1 MKFKTTTLYAA
12 MFSAMVGIA
21 GCSSDGGDNNTDTT
35 TAANVTGKITG
46 FGSVYVD
53 GVEFE
58 TNGTTIYIDGVEATE
73 ADLRVGMLVNLT
85 GSDNGTNGNA
95 ISISFDDEVEGVVTQ
110 TEAGGGLQVMGLSIT
125 ADGTTHFDDLVDTN
139 ADGIVDIS
147 DLELG
152 DKVEISG
159 YPDGNGGVHATYIE
173 LDNTY
178 DGSQEIEV
186 KGVVASLDAS
196 TFMIGTMTVDFSG
209 AAFSEGLTS
218 AADLAEGQYVEVK
231 STAAPV
237 AGVLAATEIELEDG
251 GEYGVSGDEG
261 EELEVEGMISEI
273 TDTTITVNGQTF
285 DIPAGINVSGF
296 AVGDLVDLDIEIVGG
311 VATIHEIE
319 DESHDDDHTG
329 KIEVEAV
336 VDATDTTVG
345 SSSITL
351 GGVTIA
357 VDPAKVVM
365 IDYSATANHIINLGD
380 IVAGTDRVEV
390 EAIPNEAGDGYIAIS
405 IEREA
410 SSDDTSVDT
419 YVELEGPVTVTNDGV
434 TTTYS
439 LAGIVLDLASV
450 NAFVINEGNN
460 AVGEIQHG
468 YKMSVKLE
476 AGEITKVEVDI
487 PEA

>member
-12 MFSAMVGIA
+12 MFTAMVGIV
-21 GCSSDGGDNNTDTT
+21 GCSSGGGNNTDTT
-35 TAANVTGKITG
+35 AAANVTGKITG

-58 TNGTTIYIDGVEATE
+58 TNGTDIIIDGVPATE
-73 ADLRVGMLVNLT
+73 ADLRVGMLVNLI

-95 ISISFDDEVEGVVTQ
+95 VSISFEDEVEGVVTR
-110 TEAGGGLQVMGLSIT
+110 TEAGGGLQVMGLTIT
-125 ADGTTHFDDLVDTN
+125 TDGTTHLDDLVDTN
-139 ADGIVDIS
+139 ADGIVDVS

-173 LDNTY
+173 FEGAYDSNSVDN
-178 DGSQEIEV
+178 EIEV
-186 KGVVASLDAS
+186 KGTVTNLTAT
-196 TFMIGTMTVDFSG
+196 TFDIGSMTVDFSG
-209 AAFSEGLTS
+209 ADMSEAGTLVGG
-218 AADLAEGQYVEVK
+218 EYVEVK
-231 STAAPV
+231 AETAPDAV
-237 AGVLAATEIELEDG
+237 TGILTATKVELEDG
-251 GEYGVSGDEG
+251 GEYGVDGDEG

-319 DESHDDDHTG
+319 DESHDDDHIG

-351 GGVTIA
+351 GGITIA

-390 EAIPNEAGDGYIAIS
+390 EAIPNAAGDGYIAIS

-439 LAGIVLDLASV
+439 LAGIVLDLNSV
-450 NAFVINEGNN
+450 NAFVINEGTNTL
-460 AVGEIQHG
+460 GEIADG
-468 YKMSVKLE
+468 YEMSVKIE
-476 AGEITKVEVDI
+476 AGLITKVEVDI
-487 PEA
+487 PEV